1 MMWCCLK
8 SDHIYY
14 IGYRIKWERN
24 GTIKTVNERNTLVHV
39 ARRLKPFHSLRHV
52 AQTTLVGTLHGAGV
66 YTRRMKKAMEAITVE
81 TNEDGKILLSS
92 PDFGGGEPI
101 IMVDPAQVPALIE
114 WRKEAAEELKPR

>member
-1 MMWCCLK
+1 
-8 SDHIYY
+8 
-14 IGYRIKWERN
+14 
-24 GTIKTVNERNTLVHV
+24 
-39 ARRLKPFHSLRHV
+39 
-52 AQTTLVGTLHGAGV
+52 
-66 YTRRMKKAMEAITVE
+66 MKKAMEAITVE